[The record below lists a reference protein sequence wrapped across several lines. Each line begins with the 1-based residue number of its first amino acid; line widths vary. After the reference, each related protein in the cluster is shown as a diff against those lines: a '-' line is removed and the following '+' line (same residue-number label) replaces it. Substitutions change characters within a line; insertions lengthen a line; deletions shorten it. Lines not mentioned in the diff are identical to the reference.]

1 LSDEKMS
8 EANESFDREIVR
20 YLKLSCQMP
29 QVLREIKVRQLI
41 QHTAQAKNIVVEPT
55 DIQEASDVL
64 RRQYNLL
71 DSQTTRQWLQCQQ
84 LTLSDFEEMLHY
96 NVLYHKLL
104 WVLVGDSI
112 EPYFYEHQL
121 DYLGAIIYEI
131 VLDNFN
137 LAMELFYSI
146 QEREISFWDAAHLHI
161 TELEL
166 RRRGGYKGLVRRKDM
181 KPQISAAV
189 FAANPPQVLKP
200 IPINKQTHLIFVEEI
215 VRPQLDETLETEI
228 ADELFEQWLDLEL
241 QKF

>member
-1 LSDEKMS
+1 MS
-8 EANESFDREIVR
+8 EANDNFDREIVR

-41 QHTAQAKNIVVEPT
+41 EDTAQAKNITVEPA
-55 DIQEASDVL
+55 DIQEASNVL

-146 QEREISFWDAAHLHI
+146 QEGEISFWDAAHQHI

-166 RRRGGYKGLVRRKDM
+166 RRRGGYRGFVRRKHM

-200 IPINKQTHLIFVEEI
+200 ISINKQTHLIFVEEI
-215 VRPQLDETLETEI
+215 VHPQLDETLEAEI
-228 ADELFEQWLDLEL
+228 ADELFEQWLDIKL
-241 QKF
+241 QQF